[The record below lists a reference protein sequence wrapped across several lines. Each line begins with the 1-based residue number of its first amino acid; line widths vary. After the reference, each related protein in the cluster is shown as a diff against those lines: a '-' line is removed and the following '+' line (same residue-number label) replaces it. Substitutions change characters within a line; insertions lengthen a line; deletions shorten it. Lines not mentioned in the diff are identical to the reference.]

1 MKHRR
6 LAAFAAAG
14 LLTLAACGGDDSGD
28 DTATT
33 APSSTAPDTTTGES
47 PTTSGEATST
57 TAGGESPSTSAAPPT
72 GEDCTETVSGSEL
85 NFGVY
90 APASSLDPLQN
101 SGSLVGGTD
110 MLALYDSLMRW
121 DADTNE
127 WVPHVAESLESNA
140 DFTEWTL
147 KLRPDVTYSNGDPMV
162 AQDVLD
168 NFVRLQGQGRQAAR
182 GLIARVD
189 MANSSAPDDTTVVFK
204 LLKPWS
210 NFGYLFADAPGMI
223 VNPAVGAATDS
234 AGQSVIGND
243 PTGAGVGPYTV
254 EKWAP
259 GESPYLVLKA
269 RPDYWGGAPC
279 IETINFVG
287 IPQDGPKYESL
298 QVGELDVAFLRSP
311 DVIAEAR
318 DSGEYDEFFELQ
330 SVGASI
336 LINQGVGTFDPIGQD
351 LRFRKAVYA
360 ALDRDAIS
368 QRAFGGKL
376 LAQEGIVQEQS
387 RWFTE
392 GQPAPEQGLDLAK
405 SLVEELK
412 AEGWDGTVRLTC
424 PSTVPDE
431 PIAYEAAL
439 EAAGMEVDAQVV
451 DSATHIAAVA
461 VNRDFDLACWGMN
474 VSDSA
479 LIRQIG
485 FNFQSDSPS
494 NRIGYKN
501 PEFDAAID
509 ELYAAPD
516 DDARRAAVAKMAEL
530 YAADVPM
537 AVVGAVEEGVMIR
550 DGVTGVLPTQQ
561 TMFMFQ
567 DASIDS

>member
-1 MKHRR
+1 MRHRR
-6 LAAFAAAG
+6 LAALAAA
-14 LLTLAACGGDDSGD
+14 TAIALAACGGDDSGAD
-28 DTATT
+28 ETSATT
-33 APSSTAPDTTTGES
+33 APSADTTAAEGGSE
-47 PTTSGEATST
+47 TTDGGADTTEAP
-57 TAGGESPSTSAAPPT
+57 ASPS
-72 GEDCTETVSGSEL
+72 GDDCTATVTGSEL
-85 NFGVY
+85 NFAPY
-90 APASSLDPLQN
+90 APTASLDPLQS
-101 SGSLVGGTD
+101 SGALAGGTD
-110 MLALYDSLMRW
+110 LLAIYDSLMRW
-121 DADTNE
+121 DATANE
-127 WVPHVAESLESNA
+127 WVPHVAESLASNA

-147 KLRPDVTYSNGDPMV
+147 KLREGVTYSNGDPMV

-168 NFVRLQGQGRQAAR
+168 NLNRMLGQGRNASR
-182 GLIARVD
+182 GMIARID
-189 MANSSAPDDTTVVFK
+189 LANSTATDERTVVFK

>member
-1 MKHRR
+1 MAA
-6 LAAFAAAG
+6 LAVATALA
-14 LLTLAACGGDDSGD
+14 LAACGGDDSGAD
-28 DTATT
+28 ETSAST
-33 APSSTAPDTTTGES
+33 APSTDSTVAGSEPGTTVGGGDTTDAPS
-47 PTTSGEATST
+47 LP
-57 TAGGESPSTSAAPPT
+57 GGD
-72 GEDCTETVSGSEL
+72 DCTATVPGSEL
-85 NFGVY
+85 NFAPY
-90 APASSLDPLQN
+90 APTSSLDPLQS
-101 SGSLVGGTD
+101 SGALAGGTD
-110 MLALYDSLMRW
+110 LLAIYDSLMRW
-121 DADTNE
+121 DATTNE

-147 KLRPDVTYSNGDPMV
+147 TLREGVTYSNGDPMV

-168 NFVRLQGQGRQAAR
+168 NLNRMLGQGRNASR
-182 GLIARVD
+182 GMIARID
-189 MANSSAPDDTTVVFK
+189 LANSTATDERTVVFK

-210 NFGYLFADAPGMI
+210 NFGYLFADAPGMV

-376 LAQEGIVQEQS
+376 LVQEGIVQEQS
-387 RWFTE
+387 RWYTE

-412 AEGWDGTVRLTC
+412 AEGWDGKVRLTC
-424 PSTVPDE
+424 PNTVPDE

-485 FNFQSDSPS
+485 FNFRSDSPS
-494 NRIGYKN
+494 NRIGYQN

-550 DGVTGVLPTQQ
+550 EGVTGVLPTQQ

-567 DASIDS
+567 DASIA